1 MTSWSPYEG
10 MTVLCSRHP
19 FTRGKCCKSR
29 FGLQQPEPRTST
41 HHSPRH
47 QTLQDCA
54 LDHHQ
59 KMYTVAL
66 HSFEPRAQP
75 NLHCKP

>member
-29 FGLQQPEPRTST
+29 FGLKQPES
-41 HHSPRH
+41 
-47 QTLQDCA
+47 QTLQKCA

-66 HSFEPRAQP
+66 HSFKPRAQP
-75 NLHCKP
+75 NLNSKP